1 MEVGMAN
8 AAEEDFDL
16 HVAGSGIAARNG
28 GGGQW
33 RGLAGGR
40 IGFGLVDGSHG
51 VLSFE
56 SYRELRLLRCP
67 RLKSNALIEYEE
79 QSFAIAERRYTAQN
93 KIGYDD
99 PL

>member
-1 MEVGMAN
+1 
-8 AAEEDFDL
+8 
-16 HVAGSGIAARNG
+16 
-28 GGGQW
+28 
-33 RGLAGGR
+33 
-40 IGFGLVDGSHG
+40 LVDGSHG